1 MGDPSILSAQ
11 QHLLLLLTRPPEDT
25 SPMTQ
30 QDPDSDCLMG
40 NIQAENKV
48 KTSHLSQTENHEVYV
63 RHACARL
70 SQESWVGIS

>member
-1 MGDPSILSAQ
+1 
-11 QHLLLLLTRPPEDT
+11 
-25 SPMTQ
+25 MTQ
-30 QDPDSDCLMG
+30 RDPGSDCLKG

-48 KTSHLSQTENHEVYV
+48 KTSHLSQTITEDHEVYV